1 MADDT
6 ALRSALVWL
15 AVVMAVVGLGTH
27 SFKKMFVTYVLGML
41 GIVGILLPDWD
52 YFDRD
57 FSKWT
62 TPVTGEERAAIASA
76 RRSGLSRFRIY
87 PLRLV
92 IYTTVYGFGLY
103 KWWQYVS
110 G

>member
-76 RRSGLSRFRIY
+76 RRSGLSRASIRSEPARSVLDEHRYFYI
-87 PLRLV
+87 L
-92 IYTTVYGFGLY
+92 
-103 KWWQYVS
+103 KMAS
-110 G
+110 